1 MNSFPYKETLLLFFF
16 TFLTNEVGCA
26 KAEQHGNAAAQ
37 RSILVTIST
46 VVRKTR
52 TTLHHTAAFF
62 LCNRLPAGPF
72 PGIVPCFLRIAMLNF
87 GLTAKQPK
95 GRASY
100 E

>member
-46 VVRKTR
+46 VARKTR

-62 LCNRLPAGPF
+62 LFIKSDASVQQATVLG
-72 PGIVPCFLRIAMLNF
+72 
-87 GLTAKQPK
+87 K
-95 GRASY
+95 GTQSHRKNDCY
-100 E
+100 CQC